1 MKIKG
6 RDIIVVLDDLL
17 FDGGPGEIVRRKL
30 RDNFDVQTVLRLQ
43 TEIFPLNG
51 LIQNVLFIGKK
62 TELWKLHKEGTDI
75 LVLNRPD
82 CREI

>member
-1 MKIKG
+1 MQRVKTILKIKG
-6 RDIIVVLDDLL
+6 RATIVVPDNLL
-17 FDGGPGEIVRRKL
+17 FDGGLGKIVRRKL

-62 TELWKLHKEGTDI
+62 TEL
-75 LVLNRPD
+75 
-82 CREI
+82 